1 MVLLLEVSFPPA
13 GFFFSCIFVISWVPY
28 LSVFCSCSSTLIW
41 YESDESELEV
51 ELELEL
57 ELELKLDE
65 LELELELAE
74 SDLLLAPSSQKSTS
88 FSNVGKWGKLIAQL
102 CTKRV
107 AKKRNIVDLLILGG
121 KEYLST
127 EANFSKQSL
136 RSQYFTLYVRSHGNR
151 PTCKVPDVR
160 HW

>member
-41 YESDESELEV
+41 YESDESELE
-51 ELELEL
+51 LEL

-88 FSNVGKWGKLIAQL
+88 FSNVEKWGKSIAQL
-102 CTKRV
+102 YTKRA

-121 KEYLST
+121 EEYLPM
-127 EANFSKQSL
+127 EANVSKQSL
-136 RSQYFTLYVRSHGNR
+136 RSQYFTMYVRSHGNR
-151 PTCKVPDVR
+151 PTCKVPDVK

>member
-41 YESDESELEV
+41 NESDESELEV

-65 LELELELAE
+65 LELELWLE

-88 FSNVGKWGKLIAQL
+88 FSNVEKWGKLIAQL

-121 KEYLST
+121 EEYLSM
-127 EANFSKQSL
+127 EATVSKQRL

-160 HW
+160 L